1 MTYGFASFAVFE
13 SLAARLSGG
22 QLETQPPQS
31 RALLHLLCGSLGGC
45 AGTLLSFPFD
55 VLRTRLVA
63 QSRPVY
69 RGSWEGGRLL
79 YSQGGLP
86 AFYRGLTAAC
96 LAVAPQSGLQFG
108 LYSLATSL
116 LDTFVTRPDLAL
128 GEDVITVQ
136 GSLVCGA
143 LAGVATK
150 TILYPLDVVKK
161 RLQVSGWAEGRAGL
175 GETPQY
181 SSLRD
186 CLAKIVRREGG
197 RALYKGF
204 TPALI
209 KAVSTTSIHFM
220 VNLLLLLLPA
230 IVLIVLHISVLRVG
244 LQGSTIEEEAPGC
257 NSDLTA
263 L

>member
-1 MTYGFASFAVFE
+1 MFE
-13 SLAARLSGG
+13 SLAARFSSD
-22 QLETQPPQS
+22 QLEEHPER
-31 RALLHLLCGSLGGC
+31 RALVHILCGSVGGC

-79 YSQGGLP
+79 YSQGGL
-86 AFYRGLTAAC
+86 ASFYRGLTAAC

-108 LYSLATSL
+108 LYSLATNLLASL
-116 LDTFVTRPDLAL
+116 VTRPDLAL
-128 GEDVITVQ
+128 GENVITVQ

-161 RLQVSGWAEGRAGL
+161 RLQVSGWSEGRAGL
-175 GETPQY
+175 GQTPHY

-186 CLAKIVRREGG
+186 CVAKMVRQEGG

-220 VNLLLLLLPA
+220 VNL
-230 IVLIVLHISVLRVG
+230 
-244 LQGSTIEEEAPGC
+244 GST
-257 NSDLTA
+257 DLY
-263 L
+263 

>member
-1 MTYGFASFAVFE
+1 MFE
-13 SLAARLSGG
+13 SLAARFSSD
-22 QLETQPPQS
+22 QLEEHPER
-31 RALLHLLCGSLGGC
+31 RALVHILCGSVGGC

-79 YSQGGLP
+79 YSQGGL
-86 AFYRGLTAAC
+86 ASFYRGLTAAC

-108 LYSLATSL
+108 LYSLATNLLASL
-116 LDTFVTRPDLAL
+116 VTRPDLAL
-128 GEDVITVQ
+128 GENVITVQ

-161 RLQVSGWAEGRAGL
+161 RLQVSGWSEGRAGL
-175 GETPQY
+175 GQTPQY

-186 CLAKIVRREGG
+186 CVAKMVRQEGG

-220 VNLLLLLLPA
+220 VNL
-230 IVLIVLHISVLRVG
+230 
-244 LQGSTIEEEAPGC
+244 GST
-257 NSDLTA
+257 D
-263 L
+263 

>member
-1 MTYGFASFAVFE
+1 MEA
-13 SLAARLSGG
+13 
-22 QLETQPPQS
+22 QPS
-31 RALLHLLCGSLGGC
+31 RRALLHILCGSAGGC
-45 AGTLLSFPFD
+45 AGTLLSYPAD

-69 RGSWEGGRLL
+69 RGSWDGGRLL
-79 YSQGGLP
+79 YSEGGLLS
-86 AFYRGLTAAC
+86 FYRGLAAAC

-108 LYSLATSL
+108 LYSLATNL
-116 LDTFVTRPDLAL
+116 LADLVTKTDLSL

-143 LAGVATK
+143 LAGLTTK

-161 RLQVSGWAEGRAGL
+161 RLQVSGWSEGRAGL

-181 SSLRD
+181 SSMRD
-186 CLAKIVRREGG
+186 CLARIVRTEGG

-220 VNLLLLLLPA
+220 VKL
-230 IVLIVLHISVLRVG
+230 
-244 LQGSTIEEEAPGC
+244 
-257 NSDLTA
+257 DLTEA
-263 L
+263 GWY